1 MLLVFSNNENAQIS
15 LLRSGQ
21 SVKRICCPLYQ
32 TPSEPRYLRSL
43 ERLHDNISTM
53 STLVSIASLKSEC
66 APPRYEQIANA
77 LSQAIRSGQLKP
89 GDRLP
94 TVRALASDLGVSLTT
109 VTAAFK
115 SLAENGWT
123 RGEIGRGTFVSDK
136 GTHETAS
143 SVCVPGA
150 HVSPCIRN
158 PWRKRALV
166 SLMERLR
173 SSFPK
178 ATNCSFGGPGASLL
192 PLKFI
197 KRHWLAAFDDLS
209 NTDLQYKTVDAI
221 SVLSEVLRGRLVAD
235 NIPLKVADLLVGTSA
250 QQFMNLAT
258 NVIRRIGGVREP
270 VVAVEQPG
278 YYTIFDAWDH
288 AGIRMIGV
296 ETDGNGAVPES
307 LESAIR
313 NGANAVL
320 LTPRAHNPTG
330 ASWTP
335 ERVQALGD
343 VLSRHSHVLAIEDDH
358 FADLAQDRA
367 GSLLADSRVE
377 DRVIYIRSFS
387 KSIAP
392 DLRLSIAVARPRLKV
407 LLQEAK
413 THEDGWS
420 SRLLQRVLAGVLKD
434 DGLALWLDRVRS
446 TYRSRRERVA
456 DVLRNCGIPGVE
468 VWPARDGVN
477 VWINLPSGFDAGE
490 VIERGAALGVL
501 AAPGEVFYL
510 SPGRSDVV
518 RFNVGSVET
527 ERVSV
532 CAELFVKAINQS
544 GGSRSTA
551 IYV

>member
-1 MLLVFSNNENAQIS
+1 MAAKPRHLQVLDAVHNN
-15 LLRSGQ
+15 
-21 SVKRICCPLYQ
+21 V
-32 TPSEPRYLRSL
+32 
-43 ERLHDNISTM
+43 STM
-53 STLVSIASLKSEC
+53 STLVSIASLKSEG
-66 APPRYEQIANA
+66 AAPRYEQIANA
-77 LSQAIRSGQLKP
+77 VSHAIRSGQLKP

-115 SLAENGWT
+115 SLAEDGWT
-123 RGEIGRGTFVSDK
+123 RGEIGRGTFVSER
-136 GTHETAS
+136 GISEPATS
-143 SVCVPGA
+143 SVSFPGA
-150 HVSPCIRN
+150 RVSPRTRN

-166 SLMERLR
+166 NLMERLR

-178 ATNCSFGGPGASLL
+178 AINCSFGGPGASLL

-197 KRHWLAAFDDLS
+197 KRHWLAAFDEVS
-209 NTDLQYKTVDAI
+209 NTDLQYKTVDPI
-221 SVLSEVLRGRLVAD
+221 SGLSEVVRRRLTAD
-235 NIPLKVADLLVGTSA
+235 NIPVQEADLLVGTSA

-258 NVIRRIGGVREP
+258 KVISRFAGVREL

-288 AGIRMIGV
+288 AGVRMIGV
-296 ETDGNGAVPES
+296 ETDGHGASPES
-307 LESAIR
+307 LECAIR
-313 NGANAVL
+313 HGANAVL

-330 ASWTP
+330 SSLTP
-335 ERVQALGD
+335 ERVRALGD

-367 GSLLADSRVE
+367 NSLLADSRVE

-392 DLRLSIAVARPRLKV
+392 DLRLSVAAARPRLK
-407 LLQEAK
+407 LLLEEAK

-420 SRLLQRVLAGVLKD
+420 SRLLQRVLAGVLQD
-434 DGLALWLDRVRS
+434 DGLPSWLDRVRNA
-446 TYRSRRERVA
+446 YRSRRERVA

-477 VWINLPSGFDAGE
+477 LWVQLPSGVDAGE

-510 SPGRSDVV
+510 SPGHSDVV

-532 CAELFVKAINQS
+532 CAELFVKAIKQS
-544 GGSRSTA
+544 GASRSTA

>member
-1 MLLVFSNNENAQIS
+1 
-15 LLRSGQ
+15 
-21 SVKRICCPLYQ
+21 
-32 TPSEPRYLRSL
+32 
-43 ERLHDNISTM
+43 M
-53 STLVSIASLKSEC
+53 SILVSIASLKSEG
-66 APPRYEQIANA
+66 AAPRYEQIANA
-77 LSQAIRSGQLKP
+77 VSQAIRSGQLKP

-115 SLAENGWT
+115 SLSENGWT
-123 RGEIGRGTFVSDK
+123 RGEIGRGTFVSDR
-136 GTHETAS
+136 GTYEPAAS
-143 SVCVPGA
+143 FSAPVA
-150 HVSPCIRN
+150 RVSSRSRN

-197 KRHWLAAFDDLS
+197 KRHWLAAFDDVS
-209 NTDLQYKTVDAI
+209 NSDLQYKTVDPI
-221 SVLSEVLRGRLVAD
+221 GRLSEVLRPRLVAD
-235 NIPLKVADLLVGTSA
+235 NIPATNSDLLVGTSA
-250 QQFMNLAT
+250 QQFVNLAS
-258 NVIRRIGGVREP
+258 NVIGRLVGVREP
-270 VVAVEQPG
+270 IVAVEQPG

-288 AGIRMIGV
+288 TGVRMIGV

-330 ASWTP
+330 ASWTA
-335 ERVQALGD
+335 ERLQALGD
-343 VLSRHSHVLAIEDDH
+343 VLSRYPHVLAIEDDH

-367 GSLLADSRVE
+367 GSLLADSRME
-377 DRVIYIRSFS
+377 DRVVYIRSFS

-392 DLRLSIAVARPRLKV
+392 DLRLSVAVARPRLKT

-413 THEDGWS
+413 THADGWS
-420 SRLLQRVLAGVLKD
+420 SRLLQRVLAGVLED
-434 DGLALWLDRVRS
+434 DGLASWLDRVRS
-446 TYRSRRERVA
+446 TYRTRRERVA
-456 DVLRNCGIPGVE
+456 DVLRKCGIPGVE
-468 VWPARDGVN
+468 VCPALDGVN
-477 VWINLPSGFDAGE
+477 LWIHLPSGLDAGE

-510 SPGRSDVV
+510 SPGHSDVV

-532 CAELFVKAINQS
+532 CAELLGKAIAQS